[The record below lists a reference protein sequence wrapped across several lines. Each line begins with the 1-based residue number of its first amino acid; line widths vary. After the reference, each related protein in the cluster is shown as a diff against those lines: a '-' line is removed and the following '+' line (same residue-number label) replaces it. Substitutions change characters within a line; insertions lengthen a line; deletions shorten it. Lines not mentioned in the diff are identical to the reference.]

1 MVKETIKA
9 MHKLK
14 IKTIMITGDKLE
26 VANHIANQ
34 IGIDQVY
41 AEVNP
46 IDKSKIIDEL
56 QKEGKV
62 AFVGDGFNDAIAI
75 KKANLSL
82 AFAKGSDITNSL
94 SDASLLSDDFEEIYS
109 FIKLGKLNNFRV
121 KLSLTYAF
129 GFNIIVIPIAVLMLV
144 QP

>member
-1 MVKETIKA
+1 MVKEVIA
-9 MHKLK
+9 SMHKQK
-14 IKTIMITGDKLE
+14 MKTVMITGDKFE
-26 VANHIANQ
+26 VAKHIADQ
-34 IGIDQVY
+34 VGIDEVY
-41 AEVNP
+41 AEVSP
-46 IDKSKIIDEL
+46 TDKSAIIEKL
-56 QKEGKV
+56 QNDGKV

-129 GFNIIVIPIAVLMLV
+129 GFNVIVIPIAVLLLV